1 MMFALGLADVFDYI
15 PDLASMNLSS
25 KLKVAWVGAFAVSLM
40 EGSDLTYDEM
50 NAQASSIA
58 AITVRFFSA
67 DG

>member
-1 MMFALGLADVFDYI
+1 MERSSVGFGFDYI

-25 KLKVAWVGAFAVSLM
+25 KLKVAFVVSLTVSVIDV
-40 EGSDLTYDEM
+40 SDLMYVEM
-50 NAQASSIA
+50 NAQASSMA